1 MSALGGE
8 DESIDDETIEDEKLS
23 TGIEILDNPEYLDG
37 GFPKGSV
44 ITLVANPIATAELF
58 LYDLAEVR
66 HTHYFTTA
74 RSADS
79 VEKTIELMGRSS
91 EGFEIVDLY
100 SADDVF
106 DTAMSALEDVENE
119 ENVIFDTFSD
129 IVRHDRGNEMLD
141 LTYRVSHETE
151 SVTYLYMIKEDEET
165 MTYDESRVPYSSDVV
180 MKMLT
185 GIEGEKVE
193 NRLAISKLRGHTPPP
208 KTIKLNIGEEIVVDT
223 SRDIA

>member
-1 MSALGGE
+1 MSALG
-8 DESIDDETIEDEKLS
+8 DDDDRLGDDSVDDEKLS

-79 VEKTIELMGRSS
+79 VGKTIEMMGRSAD
-91 EGFEIVDLY
+91 GFDIVDLY
-100 SADDVF
+100 SADDLF
-106 DTAMSALEDVENE
+106 DTAMGALEDVDNE
-119 ENVIFDTFSD
+119 ENIIFDTFSD
-129 IVRHDRGNEMLD
+129 IVRHDRGDEILD
-141 LTYRVSHETE
+141 LTYRVSHETG
-151 SVTYLYMIKEDEET
+151 SATYLYMIKEDEET
-165 MTYDESRVPYSSDVV
+165 MTYEESRVPYSSDVV

-208 KTIKLNIGEEIVVDT
+208 KTIKLNIGKEIVVDT

>member
-8 DESIDDETIEDEKLS
+8 DGNVDDDAVDDAKLS

-37 GFPKGSV
+37 GFPRGSV

-58 LYDLAEVR
+58 LYDLADVR
-66 HTHYFTTA
+66 HTNYFTTA

-79 VEKTIELMGRSS
+79 VEKTVEMIGRSS
-91 EGFEIVDLY
+91 EGFEVIDLY

-106 DTAMSALEDVENE
+106 DTAISALEDVGNE
-119 ENVIFDTFSD
+119 ENIIFDTFSEV
-129 IVRHDRGNEMLD
+129 VRHDRGNELLD
-141 LTYRVSHETE
+141 LTYRVSHETD
-151 SVTYLYMIKEDEET
+151 SVTYLYMIKEDGET
-165 MTYDESRVPYSSDVV
+165 LTYDESRVPYASDVV
-180 MKMLT
+180 MKMMT

-193 NRLAISKLRGHTPPP
+193 NRLAVSKLRGQTPPP
-208 KTIKLNIGEEIVVDT
+208 KTIKLNIGDEIVVDT